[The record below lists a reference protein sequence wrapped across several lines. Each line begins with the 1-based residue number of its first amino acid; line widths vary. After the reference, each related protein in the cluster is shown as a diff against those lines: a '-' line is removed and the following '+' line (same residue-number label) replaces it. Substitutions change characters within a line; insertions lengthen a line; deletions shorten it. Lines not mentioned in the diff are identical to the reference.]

1 MAYLPLS
8 TANLPDPA
16 IDPAQGASP
25 EDHFGVDA
33 YTGTGASHERSALQF
48 QPDLV
53 WIKGRSDAYS
63 SRIFDSVRGADK
75 VLVSD
80 TTAAEFDGGGTTYFT
95 SFDSDGFTL
104 TSNISVNGSS
114 KTFVAWN
121 WKANGSGVTN
131 TDGSITSTV
140 SANTTSGFS
149 IVSYV
154 GNSTT
159 GATVGHGLNQ
169 APEFIMVKD
178 RNDGAQ
184 PFSCF
189 HVSVGNQYWLR
200 LDSTSAPIDADS
212 AWNDTSPS
220 ATVFTLG
227 AGNIVNQSGNNV
239 IAYCFHSVEGFSK
252 FGSYVGNGSTDGPFV
267 YTGFRPAFV
276 LFKKIN
282 VTTAS
287 WAIRDNT
294 RYTYNPT
301 RNTLYADKS
310 DAEYTGTA
318 HDIDFLS
325 NGFKPRTTDGL
336 FNSSGATYIYMAFAE
351 NPFKFSTA
359 S

>member
-8 TANLPDPA
+8 TANLPDPV

-25 EDHFGVDA
+25 SDHFDA
-33 YTGTGASHERSALQF
+33 VTYTGNGTSRTIPLDFATDFVWAKRRDGAEQHGLI
-48 QPDLV
+48 DV
-53 WIKGRSDAYS
+53 
-63 SRIFDSVRGADK
+63 VRGGDK
-75 VLVSD
+75 YLDSGA
-80 TTAAEFDGGGTTYFT
+80 TTAEGTSSTITF
-95 SFDSDGFTL
+95 
-104 TSNISVNGSS
+104 GSS
-114 KTFVAWN
+114 GMNLVGANWNGNLNTYVAWN
-121 WKANGSGVTN
+121 WKANGSGVSN
-131 TDGSITSTV
+131 TAGSITSTV

-200 LDSTSAPIDADS
+200 LDSTSTPIDADS

-252 FGSYVGNGSTDGPFV
+252 FGSYVGNGSADGPFV

-276 LFKKIN
+276 LFKKTNI
-282 VTTAS
+282 TTAS

-301 RNTLYADKS
+301 RNTLYPDKS